1 MFSVEERDSVRDH
14 VLELAASDDRVIAGA
29 VVGGLADGGGDRWS
43 DLDLT
48 FGVAESVPVAEV
60 LADWTVDLVRSF
72 DAMHLFDLPSD
83 AAIYR
88 VFLLP
93 GCLQVDLSFAPA
105 LDFGARGPKFR
116 LLFGKAV
123 ERPHIPQPSPHD
135 LFGLAVHHAVR
146 ARFCIERGRSWQ
158 AEHWIV
164 GVREN
169 ALSLACRRRGLDAR
183 HGRGFDDLPAEV
195 LDALEGALVRSMK
208 RSDLLRALD
217 AAVAALLRE
226 TTEVADVAARVEPQ
240 LRELT
245 STALSD
251 SRRT

>member
-1 MFSVEERDSVRDH
+1 MFSVEERDTVRDH
-14 VLELAASDDRVIAGA
+14 VLHIAASDERVIAGA

-48 FGVAESVPVAEV
+48 FGVAENVPVADV

-72 DAMHLFDLPSD
+72 DAVPLFDLPSEG
-83 AAIYR
+83 AIYR

-105 LDFGARGPKFR
+105 SEFGARGPKFR
-116 LLFGKAV
+116 LLFGNAV
-123 ERPHIPQPSPHD
+123 ERPHVPQPSPRD

-158 AEHWIV
+158 AEHWIA
-164 GVREN
+164 GIREN

-183 HGRGFDDLPAEV
+183 HGRGFDDLPTEV
-195 LDALEGALVRSMK
+195 LDALGSALVPTVER
-208 RSDLLRALD
+208 RDLVRALD
-217 AAVAALLRE
+217 AAIAALLRE
-226 TTEVADVAARVEPQ
+226 ATEVSEIAARVEAQ
-240 LRELT
+240 LLELT
-245 STALSD
+245 STVVSG
-251 SRRT
+251 S

>member
-1 MFSVEERDSVRDH
+1 MQSMFSVEERDRVRDH
-14 VLELAASDDRVIAGA
+14 VLELAASDDRVIAA
-29 VVGGLADGGGDRWS
+29 AIVGGLADGGGDRWS

-48 FGVAESVPVAEV
+48 FGVAEGVSVDEV
-60 LADWTVDLVRSF
+60 LADWTVDLVRSC
-72 DAMHLFDLPSD
+72 DAVHLFDLPSD

-105 LDFGARGPKFR
+105 SDFGARGPKFR
-116 LLFGKAV
+116 LLSGNAV
-123 ERPHIPQPSPHD
+123 EMPHVPQPSPYD

-158 AEHWIV
+158 AEHWIA
-164 GVREN
+164 GIRDK

-183 HGRGFDDLPAEV
+183 HGRGFDDLPADV
-195 LDALEGALVRSMK
+195 LDAFGASLVRSMEQT
-208 RSDLLRALD
+208 DLLRALD

-226 TTEVADVAARVEPQ
+226 ATEIADVAARVEPQ

-245 STALSD
+245 SQTAL
-251 SRRT
+251 